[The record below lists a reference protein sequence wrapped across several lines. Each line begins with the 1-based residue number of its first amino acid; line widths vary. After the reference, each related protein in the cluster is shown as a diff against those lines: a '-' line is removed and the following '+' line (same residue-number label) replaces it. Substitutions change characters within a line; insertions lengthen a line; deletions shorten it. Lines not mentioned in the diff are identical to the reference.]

1 MSEPQKGT
9 QKPTTE
15 TFHVVGPGSV
25 TRGKTQVK
33 AGQSLELTAD
43 EAKELGELVAN
54 GAAPAPK
61 LDVSK
66 RQDGKYRIVGPGT
79 VWCGGSERQIG
90 EVIEL
95 STQDARLLGETV
107 EQA

>member
-1 MSEPQKGT
+1 MSQDQKQQ
-9 QKPTTE
+9 QKPATE

-33 AGQSLELTAD
+33 PGQALELTAD
-43 EAKELGELVAN
+43 EAKELGAAVAK
-54 GAAPAPK
+54 GAAPVAKP
-61 LDVSK
+61 DPEK
-66 RQDGKYRIVGPGT
+66 RQGGKYRIVGPGT
-79 VWCGGSERQIG
+79 VWNRGSERQIG

-95 STQDARLLGETV
+95 SADDARLLGDTI